1 MDIQKLRQ
9 AVFQKTGI
17 RIDEV
22 DPVFTVVALNEAAF
36 EDMLEIYQQTMAKN
50 NVELDERIGTLVV
63 LQRKLVDA
71 AQDLAERSKQAQLTV
86 ALKAATEAKAEIMAA
101 ARLAISTE
109 VEKAAAVVTS
119 AAHQLANA
127 SEKVKANSARSWAI
141 AITQAVIGGIVAG
154 IVVVFSLH
162 FT

>member
-9 AVFQKTGI
+9 AVFERTGI

-22 DPVFTVVALNEAAF
+22 DPVFTVVALNEAVF
-36 EDMLEIYQQTMAKN
+36 EDMLEVYQQAMAKN
-50 NVELDERIGTLVV
+50 NGELDERIGSLVV
-63 LQRKLVDA
+63 LHRKLVDA
-71 AQDLAERSKQAQLTV
+71 AQDLAERSKQAHLNA
-86 ALKAATEAKAEIMAA
+86 ALKAATEAKAEIMTA

-109 VEKAAAVVTS
+109 VEKAAAIVTS

-127 SEKVKANSARSWAI
+127 GEKVKANSAHSWAI

-154 IVVVFSLH
+154 IVVVISMH

>member
-9 AVFQKTGI
+9 AVFEKTGI

-22 DPVFTVVALNEAAF
+22 DPVFTVVALNEAVF
-36 EDMLEIYQQTMAKN
+36 EDMLEVYQQAMAKN
-50 NVELDERIGTLVV
+50 NGELDERIGSLVV
-63 LQRKLVDA
+63 LHRKLVDA

-86 ALKAATEAKAEIMAA
+86 ALKAATEAKAEIMTA

-127 SEKVKANSARSWAI
+127 SEKIRANSAHSWAI

-154 IVVVFSLH
+154 IVVAISLH